1 MRVLGVAMLDNQVG
15 LLDVDICGPSVPR
28 VMGLSGQEVHQVSKL
43 FMAQSSCR
51 LTLYK
56 LP

>member
-28 VMGLSGQEVHQVSKL
+28 VMGLSGQEVHQASYL
-43 FMAQSSCR
+43 WPII
-51 LTLYK
+51 L
-56 LP
+56 